1 MMTHEDAGHYAEK
14 HPRRATV
21 DPGLAD
27 EIKKKATNGEIAC
40 AQAEKISK
48 TAGLTME
55 DVGAAIDLL
64 EIRLKGCQLGL
75 FGYPKEKFPGGRA
88 VAEAKAVSPDLENVL
103 RGRLVAGRLPCK
115 AAWAIAS
122 ERGMTKMDVSAACEK
137 LKIRVK
143 PCQLGA
149 F

>member
-1 MMTHEDAGHYAEK
+1 MTHEDAGHYGEK
-14 HPRRATV
+14 HPRGAAV
-21 DPGLAD
+21 DAGLAD
-27 EIKKKATNGEIAC
+27 EIKKKAADGEIAC
-40 AQAEKISK
+40 AQAEKIS
-48 TAGLTME
+48 AMSGLTME

-75 FGYPKEKFPGGRA
+75 FGYPKAKFPGGRA
-88 VAEAKAVSPDLENVL
+88 VAPAKEVSPDLENDI
-103 RGRLVAGRLPCK
+103 RGRLAGGRLPCRE
-115 AAWAIAS
+115 AWAIAS
-122 ERGMTKMDVSAACEK
+122 ERGVTKMDVSAACET

>member
-1 MMTHEDAGHYAEK
+1 MTHEDAGHYAEK
-14 HPRRATV
+14 HAGREAVHPA
-21 DPGLAD
+21 LAD
-27 EIKKKATNGEIAC
+27 EIKKKAADGEIAC
-40 AQAEKISK
+40 AQAERIS
-48 TAGLTME
+48 AAFGVTME
-55 DVGAAIDLL
+55 DVGVAIDLL

-75 FGYPKEKFPGGRA
+75 FGYPREKFSEGRA
-88 VAEAKAVSPDLENVL
+88 VAEAKEVSPDLENAI
-103 RGRLVAGRLPCK
+103 RGRLVEGRLPCK

-122 ERGMTKMDVSAACEK
+122 ERGLAKMDVSAACEK